1 MSDANQKLIIINCTK
16 SADEVISRQVYICP
30 AEGGS
35 FKHQES
41 RYFGLYKKMTVSH
54 IANIEAV
61 FRVNTD
67 LSTEYLWG
75 FGGGNQDYYRQK
87 AIDLAK
93 ELRFSREDPPTDVKV
108 FLLGV
113 LNKTDFKKNSQGGMQ
128 GSKQYEDMSEY
139 NVDNA
144 GLIASK
150 LYGKTW
156 PK

>member
-1 MSDANQKLIIINCTK
+1 MPDDNQKLIIINCTK
-16 SADEVISRQVYICP
+16 TADEVVSRQVYICP
-30 AEGGS
+30 ADGGTYQ
-35 FKHQES
+35 HRES

-61 FRVNTD
+61 VRVNTD
-67 LSTEYLWG
+67 HSTEFLWG
-75 FGGGNQDYYRQK
+75 FGSASQDYYRQK
-87 AIDLAK
+87 ALELAK
-93 ELRFSREDPPTDVKV
+93 ELRFDRENPPTDVKV
-108 FLLGV
+108 FILGF
-113 LNKTDFKKNSQGGMQ
+113 LNKTDFKKNSHGGMQ